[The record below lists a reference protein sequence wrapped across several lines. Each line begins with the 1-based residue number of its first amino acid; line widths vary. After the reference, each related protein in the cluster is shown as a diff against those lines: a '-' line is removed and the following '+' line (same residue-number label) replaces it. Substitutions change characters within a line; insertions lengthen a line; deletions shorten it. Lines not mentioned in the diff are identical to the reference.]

1 MAIKL
6 NISPRIIPSIATS
19 YNDVNR
25 IFMEYIDNSIDS
37 AEDYYDSQLNAYNK
51 DINIILTIKSNEI
64 SIEDNCGGI
73 RNFEDV
79 VGKIGDSGKKY
90 QPWTNGQFGYGIYS
104 FMAACEYLELT
115 SKLLDQ
121 DKAQRLLIDKNKFD
135 TADQDAVYFEDFELC
150 DFIHPSGTKAVL
162 SNFDKSTLKQINI
175 DEIKGEIERHFELLL
190 SRHGLKII
198 INDETTKR
206 NLECKTFDYNQ
217 FEGEEYKQSLS
228 EVNFMKGGR
237 NPTKISKNLTTP
249 INIYLKITKNTVID
263 KPPVFILKGRR
274 IAEIKDIKQF
284 NSSHKSDIWGHPNLT
299 GYIDLHD
306 FVEPTIARND
316 FKNNDNSKALFSTLK
331 ELEPLILDVIK
342 DVNDVSE
349 TQHYQNLEEL
359 LNKALSKLARLDSMN
374 FRAEPSLG
382 DDINLSHGSDGVNQE
397 SIEGDQHFRQGPD
410 LGGAYKGSHGNG
422 TDGNGL
428 EQDQGPSN
436 SDNPFEDSEFKGSEK
451 KKSGFNIKIVER
463 DPPTA
468 INGKLKRSQLIGGEI
483 IIFRK
488 HPDFDNRVS
497 NFRDGQ
503 PKITQRLIT
512 YLAGEIT
519 VHYKDKLQ
527 SRQGQAEY
535 NIEMFENLVEFIYKF
550 EEAIG
555 VYAGKNLSDLIES

>member
-150 DFIHPSGTKAVL
+150 DFIHSSGTKAVL

-410 LGGAYKGSHGNG
+410 LGAYKGSHGNG